1 MSWDE
6 KPDKDSTITV
16 KNKEKA
22 GYNMSFPKGA
32 LDGIVVLDLTRVL
45 CGPYGTMW
53 LGDMGADIIKIEN
66 PKGGDDTRS
75 WGPLVGEESAYF
87 AHINRNKRSITLNL
101 KTDEGKEL
109 FLKLVDHADVVV
121 ENYRP
126 GVMDRLGLGYEAL
139 AKRNPRIIYA
149 CASGFGTYGP
159 YADRPGYDIIAQA
172 AGGIMSL
179 TGQEGGPPTR
189 AGTSVADLTCG
200 MNLVIGILASIVA
213 REQTGRGQRLEVS
226 LVDSVVAFTT
236 PENMRYRVTGQIP
249 PRVGNRYANLC
260 PYGAFAAKDKDFILA
275 CGNQKLF
282 EIFCNKIL
290 NRPEVLEDP
299 RMKDVVARSMNYPA
313 VKELVE
319 SWSKTVT
326 AAEAIAAVQAVGV
339 PAGPIN
345 DLNDVRYDPH
355 IAGAREMFPTIHQPG
370 IGEFEVTAM
379 PIKFDD
385 TKTTI
390 RMPAP
395 ALGQHNAEVY
405 CQLLG
410 LSEEELANYKNQ
422 NVI

>member
-1 MSWDE
+1 MSL
-6 KPDKDSTITV
+6 P
-16 KNKEKA
+16 N
-22 GYNMSFPKGA
+22 GA
-32 LDGIVVLDLTRVL
+32 LEGLVILDLTRVL

-66 PKGGDDTRS
+66 PNGGDDTRS
-75 WGPLVGEESAYF
+75 WGPRVGEESAYF

-101 KTDEGKEL
+101 KTEEGKAI
-109 FLKLVDHADVVV
+109 FLKLVERADVVV

-126 GVMDRLGLGYEAL
+126 GVMDRLGLGYDVL
-139 AKRNPRIIYA
+139 SKRNPRIIYA

-159 YADRPGYDIIAQA
+159 YANRPGYDIIAQA

-179 TGQEGGPPTR
+179 TGHEGGPPTR

-200 MNLVIGILASIVA
+200 MNLVIGILASVVA
-213 REQTGRGQRLEVS
+213 RERTGKGQRLEVS

-236 PENMRYRVTGQIP
+236 PENMRHRVTGQIP
-249 PRVGNRYANLC
+249 PRMGNRYSNLC

-282 EIFCNKIL
+282 EIFCIKIL
-290 NRPEVLEDP
+290 RRPEILDDP
-299 RMKDVVARSMNYPA
+299 RMCDVVARSMNYPA
-313 VKELVE
+313 VKEVVE
-319 SWSKTVT
+319 NWSKNLT

-345 DLNDVRYDPH
+345 DLDDVRHDPH
-355 IAGAREMFPTIHQPG
+355 IAGAREMFPVINQPG
-370 IGEFEVTAM
+370 IGELEVTAM

-385 TKTTI
+385 TKTSI

-395 ALGQHNAEVY
+395 ALGQHNAEIY
-405 CQLLG
+405 CSMLG
-410 LSEEELANYKNQ
+410 LSEAELENYKKN

>member
-1 MSWDE
+1 MMD
-6 KPDKDSTITV
+6 
-16 KNKEKA
+16 
-22 GYNMSFPKGA
+22 FPKGA
-32 LDGIVVLDLTRVL
+32 LDGLVVLDLTRVL

-75 WGPLVGEESAYF
+75 WGPRAGDESAYF
-87 AHINRNKRSITLNL
+87 AHINRNKRSVTLNL

-109 FLKLVDHADVVV
+109 FLKLVDKADVVV

-126 GVMDRLGLGYEAL
+126 GVMDRMGLGYDVL
-139 AKRNPRIIYA
+139 SKRNPRIIYA
-149 CASGFGTYGP
+149 SASGFGTYGP
-159 YADRPGYDIIAQA
+159 YSDRPGYDIIAQS

-179 TGQEGGPPTR
+179 TGEEGGPPTR
-189 AGTSVADLTCG
+189 VGTSVADITTG
-200 MNLVIGILASIVA
+200 MNLVIGILAAVVS
-213 REQTGRGQRLEVS
+213 RERTGRGQRLEVA
-226 LVDSVVAFTT
+226 LVDSIVALTT
-236 PENMRYRVTGQIP
+236 PENMRYRVTGKLPQ
-249 PRVGNRYANLC
+249 RFAGRYANLC
-260 PYGAFAAKDKDFILA
+260 PYGTFEAKDKDFVLG

-282 EIFCNKIL
+282 EILCTKVL
-290 NRPEVLEDP
+290 NRPDALEDP
-299 RMKDVVARSMNYPA
+299 RMSDVIARTENYPV

-326 AAEAIAAVQAVGV
+326 ANEAIDIILEAGV

-345 DLNDVRYDPH
+345 TLEDVRNDPH
-355 IAGAREMFPTIHQPG
+355 IAGAREMFPKINQPG

-395 ALGQHNAEVY
+395 ALGEHNAEIY
-405 CQLLG
+405 GDLLG
-410 LSEEELANYKNQ
+410 ISEDVLAEYKKKGA
-422 NVI
+422 I